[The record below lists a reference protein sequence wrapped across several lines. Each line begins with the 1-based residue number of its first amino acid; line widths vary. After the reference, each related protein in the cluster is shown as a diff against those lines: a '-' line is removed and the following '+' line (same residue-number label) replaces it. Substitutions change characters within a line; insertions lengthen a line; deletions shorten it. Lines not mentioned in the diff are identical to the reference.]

1 MKQIDLTEFPTNLIC
16 GNFVKFRTKINVTS
30 VFLVNQDRKQKHRPK
45 QITSKVFIE
54 AATAASF
61 CQRASICLSLLLPAL
76 ATVTRTIR
84 KSPTVQM
91 AATGSTT
98 VANRPETEAKEI
110 IMVFTSETENGDGQ
124 WGMTA
129 FCQGLQRTQD
139 KWSSN
144 NLFIQGQQHSNRR
157 KIAIYT
163 HKHTD
168 YATLL

>member
-1 MKQIDLTEFPTNLIC
+1 MCKRCYLSTYELMKQFNLTELPTNC
-16 GNFVKFRTKINVTS
+16 GHFAKFRTKFNVTS
-30 VFLVNQDRKQKHRPK
+30 VFLVNRDRKQKHQPK

-61 CQRASICLSLLLPAL
+61 CQCASIGLSLLLPAL

-110 IMVFTSETENGDGQ
+110 IMVFTSETENRGVGSGGGNSFLSGPAENSGQ
-124 WGMTA
+124 ME
-129 FCQGLQRTQD
+129 
-139 KWSSN
+139 
-144 NLFIQGQQHSNRR
+144 QQ
-157 KIAIYT
+157 
-163 HKHTD
+163 
-168 YATLL
+168 